1 MQLVMMMY
9 FVNFISSSRAY
20 FIGKWIFFLDSI
32 ENAVQTAYDDME
44 RGRRELE
51 KAAERVVSFF

>member
-20 FIGKWIFFLDSI
+20 FIGKRIFFLDSI